1 MLVFCPY
8 PENKTAL
15 QQPDTEEGM
24 GDTQQIAKP
33 RYGRNSK
40 SVGNSKMLA
49 LKIFESEGFQEPS
62 QLEQQCWKTH
72 IKQTKIRKICMSPL
86 SVFHTKSEKE
96 KSQLTVRDMGLEPEV
111 PSPEQIL
118 VKV

>member
-40 SVGNSKMLA
+40 SVGARHWL
-49 LKIFESEGFQEPS
+49 
-62 QLEQQCWKTH
+62 
-72 IKQTKIRKICMSPL
+72 
-86 SVFHTKSEKE
+86 
-96 KSQLTVRDMGLEPEV
+96 
-111 PSPEQIL
+111 
-118 VKV
+118 